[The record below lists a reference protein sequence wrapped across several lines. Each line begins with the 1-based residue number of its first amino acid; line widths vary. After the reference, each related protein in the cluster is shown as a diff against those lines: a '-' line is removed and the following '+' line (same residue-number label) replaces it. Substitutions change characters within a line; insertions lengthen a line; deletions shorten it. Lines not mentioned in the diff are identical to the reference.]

1 MVRQYYDKEYDSYY
15 LLFYLTIVISSLS
28 NIGINRKNE
37 DNISITLP
45 IFHAFGI
52 ESEMDGKG
60 KQSQKDLLSKQ
71 INKKEYKDLNGKK
84 IEDVLWIGD
93 VAALITC
100 IKNML
105 VSTNVQQIVF
115 SGTNETL
122 LVTILTISLSCDETY
137 RMRKVIKSLGSQ
149 MIRGNGQSFLRKVA
163 ILKQLHIMKRC

>member
-1 MVRQYYDKEYDSYY
+1 M
-15 LLFYLTIVISSLS
+15 
-28 NIGINRKNE
+28 
-37 DNISITLP
+37 
-45 IFHAFGI
+45 
-52 ESEMDGKG
+52 
-60 KQSQKDLLSKQ
+60 LSKQ

-100 IKNML
+100 INNML

-149 MIRGNGQSFLRKVA
+149 VIGGNGQSFLRKVG
-163 ILKQLHIMKRC
+163 IVKQLHIMKRC

>member
-1 MVRQYYDKEYDSYY
+1 MCIV
-15 LLFYLTIVISSLS
+15 LLTIIICSLS
-28 NIGINRKNE
+28 NIGINRKND
-37 DNISITLP
+37 DNKIHITLP

-52 ESEMDGKG
+52 ESEMEGKG
-60 KQSQKDLLSKQ
+60 KRSQKDLFSIQ
-71 INKKEYKDLNGKK
+71 IKKREYKDLNGKK

-100 IKNML
+100 INNML

-115 SGTNETL
+115 STNETL

-149 MIRGNGQSFLRKVA
+149 VIRGNGQ
-163 ILKQLHIMKRC
+163 

>member
-1 MVRQYYDKEYDSYY
+1 M
-15 LLFYLTIVISSLS
+15 S
-28 NIGINRKNE
+28 NIGINRKDE
-37 DNISITLP
+37 DNKISITLP
-45 IFHAFGI
+45 IFHAFGT

-71 INKKEYKDLNGKK
+71 INKREYKDLNGKK

-100 IKNML
+100 INNML

-115 SGTNETL
+115 STNETL

-149 MIRGNGQSFLRKVA
+149 MIIGNGQSFLRKVG